1 MKSTASD
8 WRFLLIAGLLLC
20 LAGALVVRLL
30 MLQVL
35 DGDKGAAFLQ
45 NAGNDRSIRTVISSS
60 HRGMITDRNGKP
72 LAISTP
78 VVSIWLN
85 PQELLEQREEWRHI
99 AAAAGIAEDTLA
111 RKLEA
116 NAKKEFIYLRRHL
129 PPAKAQK
136 ILDLGIVGV
145 YSRGE
150 HKRFY
155 PAGEVT
161 AHLLGFT
168 DIDERGV
175 EGLELAYNGW
185 LSGQS
190 GSKRILQDRYG
201 KVIQNLELVEEA
213 SHGKDIALSIDM
225 RLQYHAYRELKSAI
239 KRFKAKSGSVVIL
252 DSVSGEVLAMVNQPS
267 YNPNQRLYLTP
278 SAMRNRAMT
287 DVLEP
292 GSTIKPL
299 TMVAALESGQYMP
312 NTLIDTRPGYI
323 NVEGKK
329 LADHSNNGVIDLTT
343 ILQKSSQVGTSKI
356 ALSLADGAVRDV
368 LRRVGLGEPP
378 STGFPGES
386 AGILP
391 DYLHWHPLHTVT
403 MAYGY
408 GLSVSPLQL
417 AQTYNVL
424 ANRGVK
430 KEISLLKRET
440 AAPAERVIDS
450 AVADR
455 VDTMLQAVTGKG
467 GTATRARVVNYLVA
481 GKTGTL
487 HKVGTAGYED
497 SRYVSVF
504 AGYAPASNP
513 RLVAAIVIDD
523 PTGEAYFG
531 GQVAAPLFSK
541 VMGESLRLLN
551 IPPDA
556 MQFAGPV

>member
-1 MKSTASD
+1 MKITTAD
-8 WRFLLIAGLLLC
+8 WRFALVAGLLLC

-30 MLQVL
+30 TLQVF
-35 DGDKGAAFLQ
+35 DGAKGAEFLQ
-45 NAGNDRSIRTVISSS
+45 NAGDDRSIRTVVSSS
-60 HRGMITDRNGKP
+60 HRGMITDRDGKP

-85 PQELLEQREEWRHI
+85 PKELLQQRDRWPHI
-99 AAAAGIAEDTLA
+99 AAAAGVEVASLA

-116 NAKKEFIYLRRHL
+116 NASKEFIYLRRHL
-129 PPAKAQK
+129 PPSKAHK

-145 YSRGE
+145 YGRDE
-150 HKRFY
+150 YKRFY

-168 DIDERGV
+168 DIDEHGV
-175 EGLELAYNGW
+175 EGLELSYNGW
-185 LSGQS
+185 LSGKS
-190 GSKRILQDRYG
+190 GAKRILQDRYG
-201 KVIQNLELVEEA
+201 NVIQHLESVAEA
-213 SHGKDIALSIDM
+213 SDGKDIALSIDM
-225 RLQYHAYRELKSAI
+225 RLQYHAYRELKHTI
-239 KRFKAKSGSVVIL
+239 KRFKAKAGSIVVL
-252 DSVSGEVLAMVNQPS
+252 DTRSGEVLAMVNQPS
-267 YNPNQRLYLTP
+267 YNPNQRLHLTP

-299 TMVAALESGQYMP
+299 TMVAALESGKYTP
-312 NTLIDTRPGYI
+312 DSTIDTRPGYI
-323 NVEGKK
+323 DIAGKR

-356 ALSLADGAVRDV
+356 ALTLKDGAVREV
-368 LRRVGLGEPP
+368 LSRVGVGVPP
-378 STGFPGES
+378 ATGFPGES

-391 DYLHWHPLHTVT
+391 DYMQWHPLHTVT

-424 ANRGVK
+424 ANHGVK
-430 KEISLLKRET
+430 KEITLLRRQTET
-440 AAPAERVIDS
+440 PSQRVID
-450 AVADR
+450 ATIADQ
-455 VDTMLQAVTGKG
+455 VGAMLQAVTGEG
-467 GTATRARVVNYLVA
+467 GTARRARVPNYTVA
-481 GKTGTL
+481 GKTGTS
-487 HKVGTAGYED
+487 HKVGSAGYED
-497 SRYVSVF
+497 SRYISLF

-513 RLVAAIVIDD
+513 RLVVVIAIDD
-523 PTGEAYFG
+523 PAGDLYFG

-551 IPPDA
+551 VPPDA
-556 MQFAGPV
+556 LQVAGPV

>member
-1 MKSTASD
+1 MNLTASD
-8 WRFLLIAGLLLC
+8 WRFVLLVGLLLC
-20 LAGALVVRLL
+20 LAGALVMRLL
-30 MLQVL
+30 TLQVL
-35 DGDKGAAFLQ
+35 DGDKGFAFLQ
-45 NAGNDRSIRTVISSS
+45 NAGNDRSIRTVVSSS

-85 PQELLEQREEWRHI
+85 PQELMGQREKWQRI
-99 AAAAGIAEDTLA
+99 ASTAGIAEDALV

-116 NAKKEFIYLRRHL
+116 NANKAFIYLRRHL

-185 LSGQS
+185 LSGHS
-190 GSKRILQDRYG
+190 GAKRILQDRYG
-201 KVIQNLELVEEA
+201 KVIQHLELIDEA

-225 RLQYHAYRELKSAI
+225 RLQYHAYRELKRAI
-239 KRFKAKSGSVVIL
+239 KRFKAKSGSVVVL
-252 DSVSGEVLAMVNQPS
+252 DAVSGEVLAMVNQPS
-267 YNPNQRLYLTP
+267 YNPNQRLHLTP

-299 TMVAALESGQYMP
+299 TMVAALESGQYLP
-312 NTLIDTRPGYI
+312 NTLVDTRPGHIY
-323 NVEGKK
+323 VEGKR
-329 LADHSNNGVIDLTT
+329 LADDSNNGVIDLTA

-356 ALSLADGAVRDV
+356 ALTLADGAVRDV
-368 LRRVGLGEPP
+368 LRRVGIGEPP
-378 STGFPGES
+378 ATGFPGES

-391 DYLHWHPLHTVT
+391 DYTQWHPLHTVT

-408 GLSVSPLQL
+408 GLSLSPLQL

-424 ANRGVK
+424 ANGGIK
-430 KEISLLKRET
+430 KEISLLKRDDP
-440 AAPAERVIDS
+440 APAVRVIDA
-450 AVADR
+450 AVANR
-455 VDTMLQAVTGKG
+455 VDAMLQAVTGEG
-467 GTATRARVVNYLVA
+467 GTATLARVANYRVA

-487 HKVGTAGYED
+487 HKVGVAGYEE
-497 SRYVSVF
+497 SRYVAVF
-504 AGYAPASNP
+504 AGYVPATNP

-523 PTGEAYFG
+523 PTGDVYFG

-541 VMGESLRLLN
+541 VMSESLRLLN
-551 IPPDA
+551 VPPDA
-556 MQFAGPV
+556 MQLAGPV